1 MKKEAFW
8 RSSKNKY
15 YLSSYLAPIEHTH
28 THITTFL
35 QPNENQH
42 FYYRHFGFYSKV
54 MHIHFSLYKA
64 RLQLEVGSRNRIWRF
79 HCVDQ
84 LDRKNNSAL
93 QDSLQVRKKSITTTT
108 IIPQQ
113 KIAGDILKIWIFS
126 IFAFL
131 SRHPKIKPRFWTIS

>member
-64 RLQLEVGSRNRIWRF
+64 RLQLEVGSRNRI
-79 HCVDQ
+79 
-84 LDRKNNSAL
+84 
-93 QDSLQVRKKSITTTT
+93 
-108 IIPQQ
+108 
-113 KIAGDILKIWIFS
+113 
-126 IFAFL
+126 
-131 SRHPKIKPRFWTIS
+131 

>member
-54 MHIHFSLYKA
+54 MHIHLSLT
-64 RLQLEVGSRNRIWRF
+64 GHRI
-79 HCVDQ
+79 
-84 LDRKNNSAL
+84 
-93 QDSLQVRKKSITTTT
+93 SIGTLAVNHPRY
-108 IIPQQ
+108 I
-113 KIAGDILKIWIFS
+113 IAGPSKHATLHIKIHILRISECLIFEGFRGKVNLNLKS
-126 IFAFL
+126 SGMAAYGRIQL
-131 SRHPKIKPRFWTIS
+131 